1 MLKYGHDYVD
11 RGVEFYEAKYQHQ
24 QLDRIRKQAAA
35 LHMELIPLP
44 RVISQVSEEWVI
56 IHPECGVYSVAASG
70 PKWNFQSNGGKH
82 SCDHFA

>member
-1 MLKYGHDYVD
+1 MLKFGHDYVD
-11 RGVEFYEAKYQHQ
+11 RGVEFYEAKYQHR

-56 IHPECGVYSVAASG
+56 IHPECGVYSGAASW
-70 PKWNFQSNGGKH
+70 PKWTFQSNGGIH
-82 SCDHFA
+82 SCDNFA